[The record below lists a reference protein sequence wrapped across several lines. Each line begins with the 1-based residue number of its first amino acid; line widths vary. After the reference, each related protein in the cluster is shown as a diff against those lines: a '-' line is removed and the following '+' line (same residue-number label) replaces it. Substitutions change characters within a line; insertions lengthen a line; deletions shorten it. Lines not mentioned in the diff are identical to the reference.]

1 MDIAEYEKES
11 PVLSRE
17 EAKLK
22 GLEREGIGRVRKR
35 RTQLKRRLIA
45 SWRPD
50 IGESQAQSG
59 SGPNQK

>member
-35 RTQLKRRLIA
+35 RTLIGVA
-45 SWRPD
+45 SPGSINASFNCVWRP
-50 IGESQAQSG
+50 
-59 SGPNQK
+59 